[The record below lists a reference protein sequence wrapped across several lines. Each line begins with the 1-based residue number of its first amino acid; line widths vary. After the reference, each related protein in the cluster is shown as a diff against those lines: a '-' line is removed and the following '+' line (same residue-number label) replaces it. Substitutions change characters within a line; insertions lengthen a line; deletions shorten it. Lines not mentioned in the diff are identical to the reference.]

1 MEVCYLCLT
10 MTDAEF
16 IKFREQ
22 QYCDNSSCS
31 EYGKVGQGNIKTKN
45 RKKAQLHCNK
55 CKQIFSARKGTMF
68 FGLRTPID
76 KIVRVLGL
84 LASGM
89 GVNAVCREND
99 VTGDSLRAW
108 IIVASKQVNE
118 MSAYMEQDMHLE
130 QIQIDEFWSFIR
142 KKTKT

>member
-1 MEVCYLCLT
+1 
-10 MTDAEF
+10 
-16 IKFREQ
+16 
-22 QYCDNSSCS
+22 
-31 EYGKVGQGNIKTKN
+31 
-45 RKKAQLHCNK
+45 
-55 CKQIFSARKGTMF
+55 MF
-68 FGLRTPID
+68 FGLRTPMD

-99 VTGDSLRAW
+99 VTADSLRAW

-118 MSAYMEQDMHLE
+118 LSAYMEQDMHLE